1 MSERRSEIEARV
13 EATTAAVNRGDWDA
27 FFAEVDPEIEYTPVE
42 ENVTYRGREEM
53 TGYLERFFEVWDD
66 HRMELEEIEVAP
78 TEDRLFAAFRVS
90 GRGKGSGVPV
100 EARGF
105 QVIEL
110 RDCRYHRVREFLD
123 RDEALAAYRQTE

>member
-13 EATTAAVNRGDWDA
+13 EATTAAVNRRDWDA
-27 FFAEVDPEIEYTPVE
+27 AFAEVDPEIEYTPVE
-42 ENVTYRGREEM
+42 ENVTYRGREAM

-66 HRMELEEIEVAP
+66 HRLELEEIEVAP

-90 GRGKGSGVPV
+90 GQGKGSGVPV
-100 EARGF
+100 EGRGF

-110 RDCRYHRVREFLD
+110 RDGRPRRVAEFLD
-123 RDEALAAYRQTE
+123 RDE

>member
-1 MSERRSEIEARV
+1 MSERRSVIEARV
-13 EATTAAVNRGDWDA
+13 EAFNAAVNRRGWDA
-27 FFAEVDPEIEYTPVE
+27 FLAEVDPESEYTPDE

-66 HRMELEEIEVAP
+66 HRLELEEIEVAP
-78 TEDRLFAAFRVS
+78 KEDRLFAAFRVS
-90 GRGKGSGVPV
+90 GQGKGCGVPV

-110 RDCRYHRVREFLD
+110 RDGRYHRVREFLD
-123 RDEALAAYRQTE
+123 RDEALAAYRQSE